1 MNFEERV
8 ATLKETL
15 VIRFGYGRKEAGELA
30 KEAMSNLDRFVTLQ
44 QLSIKRLMEARKK

>member
-15 VIRFGYGRKEAGELA
+15 VMKFGYGRKEAGELA
-30 KEAMSNLDRFVTLQ
+30 KEAMTNLDRHVNLQ
-44 QLSIKRLMEARKK
+44 ELAIKRLMEARR

>member
-15 VIRFGYGRKEAGELA
+15 VMKFGYGRKEAGELA
-30 KEAMSNLDRFVTLQ
+30 KEAMTNLDRYVNLQ
-44 QLSIKRLMEARKK
+44 ELSIKRLMEARR

>member
-15 VIRFGYGRKEAGELA
+15 VKSYGYGRREAGVIAE
-30 KEAMSNLDRFVTLQ
+30 EAMTNLDRYVKLQ
-44 QLSIKRLMEARKK
+44 ELSIKRLMEARR